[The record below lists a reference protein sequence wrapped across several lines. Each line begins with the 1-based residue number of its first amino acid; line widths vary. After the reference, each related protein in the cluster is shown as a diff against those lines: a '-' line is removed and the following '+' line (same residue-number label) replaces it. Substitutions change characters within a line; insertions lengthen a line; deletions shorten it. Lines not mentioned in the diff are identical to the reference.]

1 MKEKKP
7 FNQMNLFGLDK
18 YINEL
23 IYLYNSNKLS
33 NKILLSGQKGTG
45 KSTLAYHFINFVLS
59 KIEEFSYDLNNFK
72 INPKNHSFQTIVNM
86 TNINFFLIDIK
97 VEDKFIDI
105 NQIRELILNLTKSSF
120 NNKPRFILI
129 DNIEFLNVNSVNALL
144 KVLEEPS
151 SNVHFILINNNKKV
165 LSTLLSRCI
174 NFKISLSHRESLQ
187 IANKLLDSDVDNL
200 INKDLINYYSTPGNI
215 YNLIN
220 FSINNDYDLKNIDL
234 KQFLERIIKNNHY
247 KKESSFQYLIF
258 DFVEFYLSRIET
270 SVSLNVREKYS
281 YFLKRISDTK
291 KFNLDQESLFI
302 EFKDKILNE

>member
-23 IYLYNSNKLS
+23 IYLYNSDKLP

-59 KIEEFSYDLNNFK
+59 KDEEFSYDLNNFE

-187 IANKLLDSDVDNL
+187 IVNKLLDSDVDNL

-220 FSINNDYDLKNIDL
+220 FSINNDYDLKNINL
-234 KQFLERIIKNNHY
+234 RQFLERIIKDNHY

>member
-23 IYLYNSNKLS
+23 IYLYNSNKLP

-59 KIEEFSYDLNNFK
+59 KNEEFSYDLNNFE

-187 IANKLLDSDVDNL
+187 IANKLLDSDVDYL

-220 FSINNDYDLKNIDL
+220 FSINNDYDLKNINL
-234 KQFLERIIKNNHY
+234 RQFLERIIKNNHY

>member
-23 IYLYNSNKLS
+23 IYLYNSNKLP

-59 KIEEFSYDLNNFK
+59 KNEEFSYDLNNFE

>member
-23 IYLYNSNKLS
+23 IYLYNSDKLP

-59 KIEEFSYDLNNFK
+59 KDEEFSYNLNNFE

-220 FSINNDYDLKNIDL
+220 FSINNDYDLKNINL
-234 KQFLERIIKNNHY
+234 RQFLERIIKDNHY

>member
-23 IYLYNSNKLS
+23 IYLYNSDKLP

-59 KIEEFSYDLNNFK
+59 KDEEFSYDLNNFE

-105 NQIRELILNLTKSSF
+105 NQIRELISNLTKSSF

-220 FSINNDYDLKNIDL
+220 FSINNDYDLKNINL
-234 KQFLERIIKNNHY
+234 RQFLERIIKDNHY

>member
-23 IYLYNSNKLS
+23 IYLYNSDKLP

-59 KIEEFSYDLNNFK
+59 KDEEFSYDLNNFE

-105 NQIRELILNLTKSSF
+105 NQIRELISNLTKSSF

-187 IANKLLDSDVDNL
+187 IANKLLDSDVDYL

-220 FSINNDYDLKNIDL
+220 FSINNDYDLKNINL
-234 KQFLERIIKNNHY
+234 RQFLERIIKDNHY

-270 SVSLNVREKYS
+270 TVSLNVREKYS

>member
-23 IYLYNSNKLS
+23 IYLYNSNKLP

-59 KIEEFSYDLNNFK
+59 KNEEFSYDLNNFE

-187 IANKLLDSDVDNL
+187 IANKLLDSDVDYL

-234 KQFLERIIKNNHY
+234 RQFLERIIKDNHY

>member
-23 IYLYNSNKLS
+23 IYLYNLNKLP

-59 KIEEFSYDLNNFK
+59 KDEEFSYDLNNFE

-120 NNKPRFILI
+120 NNKPRFVLI

-174 NFKISLSHRESLQ
+174 NFKISLSHKESLQ

-220 FSINNDYDLKNIDL
+220 FSINNDYDLKNINL
-234 KQFLERIIKNNHY
+234 RQFLERIIKDNHY

>member
-23 IYLYNSNKLS
+23 IYLYNSDKLP

-59 KIEEFSYDLNNFK
+59 KDEEFSYNLNNFE

-220 FSINNDYDLKNIDL
+220 FSINNDYDLKNINL
-234 KQFLERIIKNNHY
+234 RQFLERIIKDNHY

-270 SVSLNVREKYS
+270 TVSLNVREKYS

>member
-23 IYLYNSNKLS
+23 IYLYNSDKLP

-59 KIEEFSYDLNNFK
+59 KDEEFSYDLNNFE

-105 NQIRELILNLTKSSF
+105 NQIRELISNLTKSSF

-187 IANKLLDSDVDNL
+187 IANKLLDSDVDYL

-220 FSINNDYDLKNIDL
+220 FSINNDYDLKNINL
-234 KQFLERIIKNNHY
+234 RQFLERIIKDNHY

>member
-23 IYLYNSNKLS
+23 IYLYNSDKLP

-59 KIEEFSYDLNNFK
+59 KDEEFSYDLNNFE

-220 FSINNDYDLKNIDL
+220 FSINNDYDLKNINL
-234 KQFLERIIKNNHY
+234 RQFLERIIKDNHY

>member
-23 IYLYNSNKLS
+23 IYLYNSDKLP

-59 KIEEFSYDLNNFK
+59 KDEEFSYDLNNFE

-105 NQIRELILNLTKSSF
+105 NQIRELISNLTKSSF

-220 FSINNDYDLKNIDL
+220 FSINNDYDLKNINL
-234 KQFLERIIKNNHY
+234 RQFLERIIKDNHY

-270 SVSLNVREKYS
+270 TVSLNVREKYS